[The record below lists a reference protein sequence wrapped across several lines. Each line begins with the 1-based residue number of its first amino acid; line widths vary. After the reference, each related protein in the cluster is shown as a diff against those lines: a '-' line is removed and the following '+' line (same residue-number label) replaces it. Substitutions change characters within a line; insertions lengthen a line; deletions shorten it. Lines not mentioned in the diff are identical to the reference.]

1 MFLLHYFVIGDS
13 MVKYIRLDELSS
25 SDRSI
30 SIIKHLGCL
39 LEDMVDS
46 MADLYQI
53 CIGEETR
60 HTVNPCWD
68 E

>member
-1 MFLLHYFVIGDS
+1 

-53 CIGEETR
+53 CIGEETK